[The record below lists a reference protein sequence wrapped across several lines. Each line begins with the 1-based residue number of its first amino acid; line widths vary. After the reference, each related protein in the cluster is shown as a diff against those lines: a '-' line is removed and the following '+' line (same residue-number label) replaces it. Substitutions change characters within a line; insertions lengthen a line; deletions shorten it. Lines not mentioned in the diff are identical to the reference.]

1 MTDNVQK
8 YCGDVVARIRA
19 CRNKEVAL
27 MLSGR
32 ICTEF
37 SKNCSSPVVQNLLHK
52 HIDDV
57 IQDTFDR
64 NGKNRYLEVL

>member
-19 CRNKEVAL
+19 CRTKKVAL
-27 MLSGR
+27 MLTGQ
-32 ICTEF
+32 ICAEF
-37 SKNCSSPVVQNLLHK
+37 SRNCASPVVQNLLQK

-57 IQDTFDR
+57 IQDTFDQS
-64 NGKNRYLEVL
+64 GKNRYLEVL